1 MSLPTCSSVCAGRV
15 VTAAGELVAEA
26 GEGNDGEA
34 QHEQTLLHLGVGSV
48 APLLVGEEGE
58 RPEKAVNPPSVQN
71 ILHFPGS
78 PCTRFLPR
86 ESRRLI
92 LRCVRR
98 ISSEICASL
107 TTSES

>member
-58 RPEKAVNPPSVQN
+58 RPEKAVNPPSAQN
-71 ILHFPGS
+71 ILHS
-78 PCTRFLPR
+78 PRTRFLPR